1 MVLSFASGTV
11 RDFGQLGLTN
21 RDGSA
26 IQVRAIARRFDQSL
40 TASALDWNCSWELS
54 WHDDNPVA
62 PPGRQPEAASIE
74 LWISGPVYPE
84 VFERELAFAILKRPS
99 AAQAEHRI
107 VLVGR
112 SFNTHNLV
120 LCLAGR
126 ASKLLVSDI
135 FEFYRQCGNY
145 DIGH

>member
-11 RDFGQLGLTN
+11 RDFGQLGLTI

-74 LWISGPVYPE
+74 LWFSVVHAPRSRPAVYPE
-84 VFERELAFAILKRPS
+84 VFERELAFAILKWAS
-99 AAQAEHRI
+99 AA
-107 VLVGR
+107 
-112 SFNTHNLV
+112 
-120 LCLAGR
+120 
-126 ASKLLVSDI
+126 
-135 FEFYRQCGNY
+135 
-145 DIGH
+145 